1 MSESTP
7 QPDRFIVDNSDDDW
21 KVLRY
26 LREWCGLS
34 VEMFLSVWPRPQQP
48 THRDQLSQVIRVVV
62 CNVHYGTEDPST
74 IGFV

>member
-1 MSESTP
+1 MCA
-7 QPDRFIVDNSDDDW
+7 DW
-21 KVLRY
+21 GEYTDKLKCMR
-26 LREWCGLS
+26 